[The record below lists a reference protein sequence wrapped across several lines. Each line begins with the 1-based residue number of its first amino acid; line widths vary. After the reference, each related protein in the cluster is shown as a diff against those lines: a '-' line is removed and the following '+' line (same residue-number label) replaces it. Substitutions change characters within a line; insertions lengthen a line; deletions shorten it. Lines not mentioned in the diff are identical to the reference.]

1 MNLKSNPRSQAAS
14 TFVNLFGEDF
24 EFEVFVSRED
34 PDLFGSKGGY
44 RTNLVIDGTIV
55 ATALHRDRRES
66 YEILKSE
73 IENLYRDGLAL
84 V

>member
-1 MNLKSNPRSQAAS
+1 MNFKSSPRTQAVS

-24 EFEVFVSRED
+24 EFEVFVSKESS
-34 PDLFGSKGGY
+34 DLLGTKCGY

-55 ATALHRDRRES
+55 ATALHRDRGKS
-66 YEILKSE
+66 YAILKSE